1 MAEYMGCD
9 RFRELWLEIDQY
21 HLNYLE
27 ADESPR
33 KLDEM
38 RKLEGIALT
47 IVFSRFNNRYS
58 LTEIY
63 VPDTVL
69 FY

>member
-1 MAEYMGCD
+1 MGCD

-33 KLDEM
+33 KIDEL
-38 RKLEGIALT
+38 RKLEGIIFKKC
-47 IVFSRFNNRYS
+47 IVEIFLNIS
-58 LTEIY
+58 LYIRN
-63 VPDTVL
+63 
-69 FY
+69 